1 MEKKIREVGE
11 KMENG
16 KRNGRTVGKGKEGA
30 RRKGREWVDEGK
42 ERKEKVNLGGK
53 EERII

>member
-1 MEKKIREVGE
+1 MEKKIREFGE

-30 RRKGREWVDEGK
+30 RRKGREGVNEGK
-42 ERKEKVNLGGK
+42 ERKEKVK
-53 EERII
+53 FWR